1 MTDSLPEPSLAELD
15 FVALL
20 AALADPIRLRTVLAL
35 AEHGETSCAQAGVF
49 AGLEVGKS
57 TLSHHLK
64 VLREA
69 GLVHSRSSGKN
80 KLVSLRRKELEERF
94 PGLLDAV
101 LAGAQPLVAV
111 PAEKD

>member
-20 AALADPIRLRTVLAL
+20 AALADPIRLKTVQAL
-35 AEHGETSCAQAGVF
+35 AEHGEISCTQVGVF

-57 TLSHHLK
+57 TLSHHFK

-80 KLVSLRRKELEERF
+80 KLMSLRRKELEEGF

-101 LAGAQPLVAV
+101 LAGAYAQPRAT
-111 PAEKD
+111 PA